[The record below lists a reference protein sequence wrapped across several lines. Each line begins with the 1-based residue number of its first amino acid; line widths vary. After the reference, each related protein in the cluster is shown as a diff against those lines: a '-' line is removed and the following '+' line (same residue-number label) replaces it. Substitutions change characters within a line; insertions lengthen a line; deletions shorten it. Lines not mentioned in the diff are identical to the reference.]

1 MMVSAV
7 TREYYTAAVIK
18 EWNYA
23 PSGQD
28 KIKGVP
34 LQNDRYVQRAFHC
47 MYVATSA
54 YKERSSPLMLKLSVY
69 PAPASLNYP
78 CCYC

>member
-7 TREYYTAAVIK
+7 TREYYIAAVIK

-34 LQNDRYVQRAFHC
+34 LQNDRYVQSISL
-47 MYVATSA
+47 YV
-54 YKERSSPLMLKLSVY
+54 RSYLCL
-69 PAPASLNYP
+69 
-78 CCYC
+78 

>member
-7 TREYYTAAVIK
+7 TREYYIAAVIK

-54 YKERSSPLMLKLSVY
+54 YKERSSPKLSVY
-69 PAPASLNYP
+69 PAPA
-78 CCYC
+78 